1 LIPLRDLNPSR
12 RFPIVNYTIM
22 ILCGLGFFTELS
34 AGAGLEDLF
43 SIHGLVPARFL
54 DLAQRSG
61 LYDPALYLPFIT
73 STFLH
78 AGLLH
83 FLGNML
89 FLWIFGDNVEDRMG
103 HVGYALFYVTGGV
116 AAGVAHVVANPESM
130 IPTVGASGSIAAV
143 MGAYLLLYPRAKVVS
158 LVVIVPAVVYLAVW
172 FGLQILSGS
181 AAQAAA
187 PGQGGVAWWAHAG
200 GFVFGVAIVALLG
213 LRTRRTRKE
222 R

>member
-1 LIPLRDLNPSR
+1 
-12 RFPIVNYTIM
+12 VNYTIM

-103 HVGYALFYVTGGV
+103 HVGYALFYVTSGV

-143 MGAYLLLYPRAKVVS
+143 MGAYLLLYPRANVVS
-158 LVVIVPAVVYLAVW
+158 LVVIFFFIRIIRVPAVVYLAVW

-200 GFVFGVAIVALLG
+200 GFVFGVATVALLG
-213 LRTRRTRKE
+213 LRTRPTKRR